1 MTRAGGHDFHG
12 ERMTKLRPIAAVL
25 FVLACTAPFCT
36 ASAEPLERDEC
47 DVLKAQQKD
56 LLTASV
62 SAALQRGPDW
72 VKEHLHDK
80 DTIEQIREYL
90 IVEEKVAF
98 RCRTDGVR
106 IPKPEPPSL
115 PDRKPP
121 VPTFIVA
128 GVEATSLFPLRNPSR
143 KAGDAIAAAL
153 AADGTEGEGDID
165 GDAVLSP
172 DSEPAAPQ
180 AAIPPAAADDAAG
193 ASQDVADSD
202 KTAPSDN
209 KATQ

>member
-25 FVLACTAPFCT
+25 FVLTCATPFH
-36 ASAEPLERDEC
+36 AAYAEPLERDEC
-47 DVLKAQQKD
+47 TVLKAQQKT
-56 LLTASV
+56 LLTATV
-62 SAALQRGPDW
+62 SAALKRGPDW

-80 DTIEQIREYL
+80 DMIEQVRNYL
-90 IVEEKVAF
+90 VVEEKVAF

-128 GVEATSLFPLRNPSR
+128 GVDATSLMPLRNPSR
-143 KAGDAIAAAL
+143 PAADAIATAL
-153 AADGTEGEGDID
+153 TASGTDGEGDID
-165 GDAVLSP
+165 DDPSLASGD
-172 DSEPAAPQ
+172 ET
-180 AAIPPAAADDAAG
+180 AAANAPAPAPAGTDAAG
-193 ASQDVADSD
+193 ASQAVADSD
-202 KTAPSDN
+202 KTAPSGN